1 MRIVSK
7 VKRQKKIKT
16 PGGKNKIHYL
26 KRMKSTVKCSS
37 CGKTLNGSKN
47 LKISQM
53 KKLGKTE
60 RLRNQEKYRDIC
72 PSCRGNRLLE
82 NFLNSYAN

>member
-7 VKRQKKIKT
+7 MKRQKKIKT
-16 PGGKNKIHYL
+16 PGGKNKTHFL

-37 CGKTLNGSKN
+37 CGKMLNGSRN
-47 LKISQM
+47 LRISKM

-72 PSCRGNRLLE
+72 PSCRGSRLQE
-82 NFLNSYAN
+82 KFLSSYAD